1 MKTAQ
6 FFYSQLKGQKGWRR
20 WALAF
25 LLGVLGAGA
34 MAPVHAVF
42 LLVPAM
48 MGLIWLTFAK
58 SCLRGAFAAGWWFG
72 LGHFAAGFYWVANA
86 LFVHPDRFGWMA
98 PFAVFALAGLMAV
111 FTATSV
117 VASRAFGRHS
127 SGVGRVL
134 VFAAM
139 WVFFEWMRS
148 WMFTGFPWNLIGSIW
163 TFSDA
168 MIQSVALAGV
178 YGLGLLSIIV
188 AGMPA
193 ILAGKDGW
201 RANGNP
207 FRPISVAAL
216 ALVVVWAGGAFRLSE
231 ASNEIVPGVVLRLVQ
246 PNIDQKLKWKPG
258 HRQKNFKE
266 QIRMSG
272 AAQGPGLPV
281 PTHVFWAETAA
292 TYSIDKDLASRKA
305 IARSTPKGGLTIT
318 GAPRTVRRGDDIYR
332 VWNSMHGIDE
342 AGNVVGTYDKFH
354 LVPFGEYTPLRK
366 IFKFPKITA
375 GATDFSA
382 GPGPR
387 TLRLKGLP
395 PVSPLICYEVIFP
408 SQVVDRQDRPEWL
421 LNLTN
426 DGWYGASSGPYQH
439 FDAARLRA
447 VEEGLPLVRVANTG
461 ISGVIDGYGRVV
473 SRLALGTK
481 GTLDSVL
488 PRSLKPTPYGRLGN
502 WLVIFLI
509 FIIAGAGILTAK
521 ALEHKK
527 YGKTGLNNMV

>member
-1 MKTAQ
+1 MKTVQ
-6 FFYSQLKGQKGWRR
+6 FFFSYLKGQKGGRR

-25 LLGVLGAGA
+25 FLGILGAGA

-42 LLVPAM
+42 LLIPSM
-48 MGLIWLTFAK
+48 MGLIWLTYDS
-58 SCLRGAFAAGWWFG
+58 SCVREAFATGWWFG
-72 LGHFAAGFYWVANA
+72 LGHFVTGLYWVANA
-86 LFVHPDRFGWMA
+86 LFVQPDRFGWMA
-98 PFAVFALAGLMAV
+98 PFAVFFLAGLIALFPAV
-111 FTATSV
+111 SV
-117 VASRAFGRHS
+117 VASRVLGRRS
-127 SGVGRVL
+127 TGVGRVL

-139 WVFFEWMRS
+139 WIFFEWVRS
-148 WMFTGFPWNLIGSIW
+148 WIFTGFPWNLIGSIW

-168 MIQSVALAGV
+168 IIQSAALAGV
-178 YGLGLLSIIV
+178 YGLGMLSMLV

-193 ILAGKDGW
+193 ILVGKDGW
-201 RANGNP
+201 HTKGGP
-207 FRPISVAAL
+207 LRPISIVTICL
-216 ALVVVWAGGAFRLSE
+216 IVVWAGGVYRLSG
-231 ASNEIVPGVVLRLVQ
+231 ASNEIVSDVVLRLVQ
-246 PNIDQKLKWKPG
+246 PNINQKLKWESRHKE
-258 HRQKNFKE
+258 KNFKD
-266 QIRMSG
+266 QIRMGG
-272 AAQGPGLPV
+272 AAPGPGLPV
-281 PTHVFWAETAA
+281 PTHVIWAETAA
-292 TYSIDKDLASRKA
+292 TYFIEKDYASRRA

-318 GAPRTVRRGDDIYR
+318 GALRTMQKGDGVFQ

-342 AGNVVGTYDKFH
+342 VGNVVGTYDKFH

-366 IFKFPKITA
+366 FFKLSKITV
-375 GATDFSA
+375 GTTDFSA

-408 SQVVDRQDRPEWL
+408 NQVVDSQDRPEWL

-473 SRLALGTK
+473 SSLALGTK

-488 PRSLKPTPYGRLGN
+488 PSSLKTTLYGRLGN
-502 WLVIFLI
+502 SIVIFLI
-509 FIIAGAGILTAK
+509 LIITAIGMLTNCK
-521 ALEHKK
+521 S
-527 YGKTGLNNMV
+527 NNHEI